1 MKYGN
6 SLRCIDRL
14 FLFLLSALWLFSLSA
29 SAEEYAAGT
38 VLYEEQAQD
47 AVLNPDDWFTAESIS
62 DEVFARIDGKT
73 YPEDCPIP
81 LEELRYLK
89 VLHYNFDHEIQVG
102 ELIVNTAL
110 AEEILDIFR
119 ELFAA
124 EYEIYSMYLPEEF
137 WDTDALTTDAA
148 SIEADNT
155 SAFSYRVIE
164 SSGNLSNHA
173 RGRAIDINP
182 LENPYLEFDAGGN
195 VICDHEASL
204 PYLDRES
211 GLDHMITYDDCCY
224 QLFAGR
230 GYTWGGSWSNP
241 IDYQHFEKSE

>member
-1 MKYGN
+1 M
-6 SLRCIDRL
+6 RRIDCL
-14 FLFLLSALWLFSLSA
+14 CLFLLAALCLFSANA

-47 AVLNPDDWFTAESIS
+47 ALLDPEGWFTAEPIG
-62 DEVFARIDGKT
+62 DEVFSRIEGKT

-81 LEELRYLK
+81 LDELRYLK
-89 VLHYNFDHEIQVG
+89 LLHYNFDHEIQVG

-110 AEEILDIFR
+110 ADEVLEIFR
-119 ELFAA
+119 ELFDA
-124 EYEIYSMYLPEEF
+124 EYEIYSMYLPETF
-137 WDTDALTTDAA
+137 WDTDALTTDEA
-148 SIEADNT
+148 SIEANNT
-155 SAFSYRVIE
+155 SAFSYRVIA

-182 LENPYLEFDAGGN
+182 LQNPYLEFDTAGN
-195 VICDHEASL
+195 VICDHEASW
-204 PYLDRES
+204 PYLDRTG
-211 GLDHMITYDDCCY
+211 GLDHMITYDDPAY

-241 IDYQHFEKSE
+241 VDYQHFEKSE

>member
-6 SLRCIDRL
+6 SLRRIDRL
-14 FLFLLSALWLFSLSA
+14 CLFLLLALLLFSARA
-29 SAEEYAAGT
+29 SAKEYAAGT
-38 VLYEEQAQD
+38 VLHGEQAQD
-47 AVLNPDDWFTAESIS
+47 AALNPDVWFAAEPIS

-81 LEELRYLK
+81 LDELRYLK

-110 AEEILDIFR
+110 AEEVLEIFR
-119 ELFAA
+119 DLFDS

-195 VICDHEASL
+195 IICDHEASL
-204 PYLDRES
+204 PYLDRGS

-224 QLFAGR
+224 QLFAQR
-230 GYTWGGSWSNP
+230 GYIWGGSWNNP
-241 IDYQHFEKSE
+241 IDYQHFEKPE